1 MTISIITATYNSAST
16 VRCTFESIL
25 SQTYADIEYIVVDGG
40 SQDGTIEIIKEYE
53 SHFGGRLHWISEKDR
68 GIYDAMNKGILMAK
82 GDVIGILNSDD
93 FFTSDDIIKTI
104 AENFTEDMDAVY
116 GDIQFVHPDNLEK
129 CVRYYSSRN
138 FRPWTVRFG
147 YMPAHPS
154 FYVRRCIYERYGLY
168 SLDYKIAADFDMIAR
183 LFCKFKIRA
192 KYIGKDFVTMRTG
205 GISTNKISHRILIT
219 KEDAR
224 ACRTNGI
231 YSNFILCSIKYITK
245 IFEFL

>member
-16 VRCTFESIL
+16 VRYTFDSIL
-25 SQTYADIEYIVVDGG
+25 SQTYHDIDYIVVDGG
-40 SQDGTIEIIKEYE
+40 SQDGTVDIIKEYE
-53 SHFGGRLHWISEKDR
+53 KRFDGRMRWISEKDN
-68 GIYDAMNKGILMAK
+68 GIYDAMNKGIRMAK
-82 GDVIGILNSDD
+82 GGLIGILNSDD
-93 FFTSDDIIKTI
+93 FFTSDDVLYTV
-104 AENFTEDMDAVY
+104 AENLTEDLDAVY
-116 GDIQFVHPDNLEK
+116 GDIHFVQPDNLNK

-138 FRPWTVRFG
+138 FRPWAVRFG

-154 FYVRRCIYERYGLY
+154 FYIRRCIYERYGLY
-168 SLDYKIAADFDMIAR
+168 SLEYKIAADFDMIVR
-183 LFCKFKIRA
+183 LFCKYKIRA
-192 KYIGKDFVTMRTG
+192 KYIEKDFVTMRTG
-205 GISTNKISHRILIT
+205 GISTSKISHRILIT